1 MAPDVLILGQGL
13 AGTLLAWECERAGL
27 SFRIADPGHAGAA
40 SVVAAG
46 VVNPVTGLRLVKS
59 WRIEA
64 LLPAARE
71 AYRGLEAALGVPLWR
86 EMRIRRIFAEDS
98 ERQAWTRK
106 SATRELAPFAVTGD
120 AEGCWIEGAARV
132 DLPLL
137 LSSARRRWQAAG
149 RLVEEAVDP
158 ASVRSSHACVIDCR
172 GVAAAAPAGAFGFVP
187 WEFSRGEA
195 LELAVEGLDPGLILS
210 RRQALVPLGPDRAW
224 FGATHVPGPLVS
236 RASGRAA
243 LEASAEPLLARGS
256 WRVAGL
262 WSGVRVNLPD
272 KRPVLGRHPHDPRL
286 GVCAGLGS
294 KGVLWAPLLA
304 SSWVGHLVRGQ
315 ALDPEIDVARFAGR
329 LGS

>member
-13 AGTLLAWECERAGL
+13 AGTLLAWECEQAGL
-27 SFRIADPGHAGAA
+27 TFRIADPGHAGAA

-98 ERQAWTRK
+98 ERQAWSRK
-106 SATRELAPFAVTGD
+106 SATGELAPFAVTGD

-158 ASVRSSHACVIDCR
+158 ASVRSRHACVIDCR
-172 GVAAAAPAGAFGFVP
+172 GVAAAASGAFKFVP

-195 LELAVEGLDPGLILS
+195 LELAVDGLEPGLILN
-210 RRQALVPLGPDRAW
+210 RRHALVPLGPDRAW
-224 FGATHVPGPLVS
+224 LGATHLPGS
-236 RASGRAA
+236 AEGTSSGRAA
-243 LEASAEPLLARGS
+243 LEASAAVLLAGRA
-256 WRVAGL
+256 WRVVGH

-272 KRPVLGRHPHDPRL
+272 KRPVVGRHPREPWL
-286 GVCAGLGS
+286 GLCGGLGA
-294 KGVLWAPLLA
+294 KGVVWAPLLA
-304 SSWVGHLVRGQ
+304 RTWVEHLLHGRPP
-315 ALDPEIDVARFAGR
+315 DPEIDVARFSAR
-329 LGS
+329 LGA